1 MDNDAEHYIS
11 DHRTQN
17 ARRKAERAVLWYGLT
32 NGCRLFI
39 ITNINKH
46 IRSYVYV
53 PRIRNQPAESA
64 REGNEIEA
72 KTAKKGR
79 IKDGKE
85 KKERNR
91 RTPKG

>member
-1 MDNDAEHYIS
+1 MWAPPTTTAIFMS
-11 DHRTQN
+11 W
-17 ARRKAERAVLWYGLT
+17 AL
-32 NGCRLFI
+32 I

-64 REGNEIEA
+64 REEYEIEA

-79 IKDGKE
+79 IKGGKE

-91 RTPKG
+91 RTPKGNYRLSVSVKA